1 MPKCR
6 PFRKAG
12 LPSSFGPNDP
22 LHVVFH
28 CQISHFASVFTT
40 YEDVLAYLYA
50 SIPMFQRVGSSA
62 YKGDLTNTI
71 KLCDAA
77 GNPQSKFKSVHVAG
91 TNGKGSTSHMLA
103 SVLQQAGY
111 KTGLYTSPHLKSFT
125 ERIRLNGDEITKQF
139 VVDFV
144 NRMQPSIES
153 IKPSFFEVTV
163 VMAFDYFAREGIDV
177 AVIEVGLGGRLDSTN
192 VITPEVSVITNIGWD
207 HMDLLGDTLEKI
219 AFEKAGIIKKSVPV
233 VISEKQKEVEDVF
246 IAVASEHSAPLFF
259 ATDDYTVKWQT
270 GQRTPLMDAW
280 RRGLKFMENVP
291 LPLQGY
297 YQQQN
302 VGGVLK
308 AIELL
313 HNAGFSISHH
323 ALLEG
328 LTNVISNTRLKGR
341 WQKLGE
347 RPLMICDTGHNID
360 GMRQLVRQIHDQPFD
375 KLHMVIG
382 MVKDKDITKV
392 LELLP
397 VDASYYFCQAD
408 LPRALDAE
416 LLAEQARKIG
426 LTGVVVKD
434 VNEAIRMAKSRA
446 TSSDF
451 IFIGGSTFVVAE
463 IENL

>member
-1 MPKCR
+1 M
-6 PFRKAG
+6 
-12 LPSSFGPNDP
+12 
-22 LHVVFH
+22 
-28 CQISHFASVFTT
+28 FTT

-50 SIPMFQRVGSSA
+50 SIPMFQRVGASA

-71 KLCDAA
+71 QLCEAA
-77 GNPQSKFKSVHVAG
+77 GNPQLKFKSVHVGG

-125 ERIRLNGDEITKQF
+125 ERIRLNGDEITKEF
-139 VVDFV
+139 VVDFI
-144 NRMQPSIES
+144 NRLQPSIEA

-163 VMAFDYFAREGIDV
+163 VMAFDYFASRGIDV

-192 VITPEVSVITNIGWD
+192 VVTPELSVITNIGWD
-207 HMDLLGDTLEKI
+207 HMDLLGDTLERI
-219 AFEKAGIIKKSVPV
+219 ASEKAGIIKKNVPV
-233 VISEKQKEVEDVF
+233 VVSEKQKEVEGVF
-246 IAVASEHSAPLFF
+246 IETAAKNNAPIFF

-270 GQRTPLMDAW
+270 GQRMPLMDAW
-280 RRGLKFMENVP
+280 RKGVKFMEDVS
-291 LPLQGY
+291 LPMQGY

-302 VGGVLK
+302 VAGVLK
-308 AIELL
+308 ALELL
-313 HNAGFSISHH
+313 NDAGFSINHDTII
-323 ALLEG
+323 AG
-328 LTNVISNTRLKGR
+328 LKNVITNTHLKGR

-360 GMRQLVRQIHDQPFD
+360 GMQQLVRQIQDQSFD
-375 KLHMVIG
+375 KLYMVIG

-397 VDASYYFCQAD
+397 KDATYYFCQAD

-416 LLAEQARKIG
+416 LLAEQASKAG
-426 LTGVVVKD
+426 LTGVVVRD
-434 VNEAIRMAKSRA
+434 VNEAIRTARSRA
-446 TSSDF
+446 SESDF

>member
-1 MPKCR
+1 
-6 PFRKAG
+6 
-12 LPSSFGPNDP
+12 
-22 LHVVFH
+22 
-28 CQISHFASVFTT
+28 VFTT

-50 SIPMFQRVGSSA
+50 SIPMFQRVGASA

-71 KLCDAA
+71 QLCEAA
-77 GNPQSKFKSVHVAG
+77 GNPQLKFKSVHVGG

-125 ERIRLNGDEITKQF
+125 ERIRLNGDEITKEF
-139 VVDFV
+139 VVDFI
-144 NRMQPSIES
+144 NRLQPSIEA

-163 VMAFDYFAREGIDV
+163 VMAFDYFASRGIDV

-192 VITPEVSVITNIGWD
+192 VVTPELSVITNIGWD
-207 HMDLLGDTLEKI
+207 HMDLLGDTLERI
-219 AFEKAGIIKKSVPV
+219 ASEKAGIIKKNVPV
-233 VISEKQKEVEDVF
+233 VVSEKQKEVEGVF
-246 IAVASEHSAPLFF
+246 IETAAKNNAPIFF

-270 GQRTPLMDAW
+270 GQRMPLMDAW
-280 RRGLKFMENVP
+280 RKGVKFMEDVS
-291 LPLQGY
+291 LPMQGY

-302 VGGVLK
+302 VAGVLK
-308 AIELL
+308 ALELL
-313 HNAGFSISHH
+313 NDAGFSINHDTII
-323 ALLEG
+323 AG
-328 LTNVISNTRLKGR
+328 LKNVITNTHLKGR

-360 GMRQLVRQIHDQPFD
+360 GMQQLVRQIQDQSFD
-375 KLHMVIG
+375 KLYMVIG

-397 VDASYYFCQAD
+397 KDATYYFCQAD

-416 LLAEQARKIG
+416 LLAEQASKAG
-426 LTGVVVKD
+426 LTGVVVRD
-434 VNEAIRMAKSRA
+434 VNEAIRTARSRA
-446 TSSDF
+446 SESDF

>member
-1 MPKCR
+1 
-6 PFRKAG
+6 
-12 LPSSFGPNDP
+12 
-22 LHVVFH
+22 VF
-28 CQISHFASVFTT
+28 ST

-50 SIPMFQRVGSSA
+50 SIPMFQRVGASA

-71 KLCDAA
+71 RLCEAA
-77 GNPQSKFKSVHVAG
+77 GNPQLKFKSVHVAG

-125 ERIRLNGDEITKQF
+125 ERIRLNGHEITKQF
-139 VVDFV
+139 VIDFV
-144 NRMQPSIES
+144 NRMQSSIEA
-153 IKPSFFEVTV
+153 IRPSFFEVTV
-163 VMAFDYFAREGIDV
+163 VMAFDYFVSQHIDV

-192 VITPEVSVITNIGWD
+192 VVTPELSVITNIGWD
-207 HMDLLGDTLEKI
+207 HMDLLGDTLERI
-219 AFEKAGIIKKSVPV
+219 AWEKAGIIKKNVPV
-233 VISEKQKEVEDVF
+233 VISEKQKEVESVF
-246 IAVASEHSAPLFF
+246 VESAAGNNAPVFF

-270 GQRTPLMDAW
+270 GQRMPLMDAW
-280 RRGLKFMENVP
+280 RRGIKFMENVS

-302 VGGVLK
+302 VAGVLK

-313 HNAGFSISHH
+313 NDAGFSIDHNTIL
-323 ALLEG
+323 AG
-328 LTNVISNTRLKGR
+328 LNNVITNTHLKGR

-360 GMRQLVRQIHDQPFD
+360 GMQQLVRQIHDQSFD
-375 KLHMVIG
+375 KLYMVIG

-392 LELLP
+392 LDLLP
-397 VDASYYFCQAD
+397 KEASYYFCQAD

-416 LLAEQARKIG
+416 LLAEQARKAG
-426 LTGVVVKD
+426 LTGTVVRD
-434 VNEAIRMAKSRA
+434 VNEAIRAARSRA
-446 TSSDF
+446 SESDF

>member
-1 MPKCR
+1 M
-6 PFRKAG
+6 
-12 LPSSFGPNDP
+12 
-22 LHVVFH
+22 
-28 CQISHFASVFTT
+28 FTT

-50 SIPMFQRVGSSA
+50 SIPMFQRVGASA

-71 KLCDAA
+71 KLCEAA
-77 GNPQSKFKSVHVAG
+77 GNPQLKFKSIHVAG
-91 TNGKGSTSHMLA
+91 TNGKGSTSHMLS

-125 ERIRLNGDEITKQF
+125 ERIRLNGDEISKDF

-144 NRMQPSIES
+144 NRMQSSIES

-163 VMAFDYFAREGIDV
+163 VMAFDYFVSQGIDV

-192 VITPEVSVITNIGWD
+192 VITSELSLITNIGWD
-207 HMDLLGDTLEKI
+207 HMDLLGDTLERI
-219 AFEKAGIIKKSVPV
+219 AAEKAGIIKKNVPV
-233 VISEKQKEVEDVF
+233 VINEKQKEVEGVF
-246 IAVASEHSAPLFF
+246 VEVSAQNNAPLFF

-280 RRGLKFMENVP
+280 RRGVKFMENVP

-302 VGGVLK
+302 VAGVLK
-308 AIELL
+308 AVELL
-313 HNAGFSISHH
+313 NDTGFKIGHQ
-323 ALLEG
+323 AILDG
-328 LTNVISNTRLKGR
+328 LNNVVTNTRLKGR

-347 RPLMICDTGHNID
+347 RPLLICDTGHNLD
-360 GMRQLVRQIHDQPFD
+360 GMRLLVRQILDQPFD

-397 VDASYYFCQAD
+397 KDASYYFCQANI
-408 LPRALDAE
+408 PRALDAE
-416 LLAEQARKIG
+416 LLAAQAHKVG
-426 LTGVVVKD
+426 LNGVVVKN
-434 VNEAIRMAKSRA
+434 VNEAIRVAKSKA
-446 TSSDF
+446 AASDF
-451 IFIGGSTFVVAE
+451 IFIGGSTFVVGE

>member
-1 MPKCR
+1 
-6 PFRKAG
+6 
-12 LPSSFGPNDP
+12 
-22 LHVVFH
+22 
-28 CQISHFASVFTT
+28 VFTN
-40 YEDVLAYLYA
+40 YDDVLAYLYA
-50 SIPMFQRVGSSA
+50 SIPMFQRVGASA

-71 KLCDAA
+71 RLCEAA
-77 GNPQSKFKSVHVAG
+77 GNPQLKFKSIHVAG

-163 VMAFDYFAREGIDV
+163 VMAFDYFASVGIDV

-192 VITPEVSVITNIGWD
+192 IVTPVLSVITNIGWD

-219 AFEKAGIIKKSVPV
+219 AREKAGIIKRNVPL
-233 VISEKQKEVEDVF
+233 VISEKQREVEGVF
-246 IAVASEHSAPLFF
+246 IEIAAEHNAPIFF

-270 GQRTPLMDAW
+270 GQHTPLMDAW
-280 RRGLKFMENVP
+280 RRGVKFIENVS

-302 VGGVLK
+302 VAGVLK

-313 HNAGFSISHH
+313 NDAGFSMNHDTI
-323 ALLEG
+323 LTG
-328 LTNVISNTRLKGR
+328 LTNVITNTHLKGR

-360 GMRQLVRQIHDQPFD
+360 GIRQLVRQILDQSFD

-382 MVKDKDITKV
+382 MVKDKDITKI
-392 LELLP
+392 LDLLP
-397 VDASYYFCQAD
+397 KDASYYFCQAD

-416 LLAEQARKIG
+416 LLAEQARKVGLIG
-426 LTGVVVKD
+426 TVVRN
-434 VNEAIRMAKSRA
+434 VNEAIRTARSKA
-446 TSSDF
+446 SDADLM
-451 IFIGGSTFVVAE
+451 FIGGSTFVVAE